1 VRDLAARGLW
11 DYQMLDDLKYF
22 DGSIQPIERI
32 PDDLKE
38 RYLTAFEIDS
48 RWLVECAAAGRSG
61 SIWDSHSTS
70 MSPSQAAGN

>member
-1 VRDLAARGLW
+1 VINSYLVRDLAARGLW

-38 RYLTAFEIDS
+38 RYLTAFEAEVDRYGTVTQPLCRRAKRPAI
-48 RWLVECAAAGRSG
+48 E
-61 SIWDSHSTS
+61 
-70 MSPSQAAGN
+70 